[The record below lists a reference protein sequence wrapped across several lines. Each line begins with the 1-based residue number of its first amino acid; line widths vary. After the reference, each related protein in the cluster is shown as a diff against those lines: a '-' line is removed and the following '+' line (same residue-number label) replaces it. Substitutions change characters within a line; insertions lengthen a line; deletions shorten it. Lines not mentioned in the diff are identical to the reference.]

1 VSIDLERLSSPA
13 RVANPEEGI
22 SSDELQLAARNH
34 GMPLES
40 LQWDI
45 TPPGL
50 HYLLI
55 HYDIPAIDP
64 GTFELVID
72 GLVDKSLSLD
82 LDALRSRPQISA
94 VVTLECA
101 GNGRAQLLPRP
112 VSQPWLTEAV
122 GTARW
127 TGTPLSS
134 LLREAGVADGAIDV
148 IFTGADHGIERGQE
162 QDYQRA
168 LPVAEAMGDGVM
180 LAYEM
185 NGAPLPPQ
193 HGAPLR
199 LIVPGWY
206 GMAHVKWLRRITVVA
221 EPFDGFQMRAYRFRD
236 SPDDPGIPLT
246 RIEPRALLIP
256 PGFPDFMSRRR
267 VVRSGN
273 VLIEGRAWSGW
284 AEVTA
289 VQISVD
295 GGDTW
300 ESADLDPRLDSYG
313 WARWSWTWR
322 AEPGSYLLS
331 ARATDASGRTQ
342 PLGQRWSRGGFA
354 NNTIQKV
361 PVAVISSEMSPL
373 AP

>member
-1 VSIDLERLSSPA
+1 VTTDLEGFSSAA

-40 LQWDI
+40 LHWDV
-45 TPPGL
+45 TQPGL

-72 GLVDKSLSLD
+72 GLVDRSLSLD
-82 LDALRSRPQISA
+82 LDALRSRPQISS

-112 VSQPWLTEAV
+112 VSQPWLSEAV

-127 TGTPLSS
+127 TGVPLAS
-134 LLREAGVADGAIDV
+134 LLQEAGIADGSV
-148 IFTGADHGIERGQE
+148 EVVFTGADHGIERGIE
-162 QDYQRA
+162 QDYQRG
-168 LPVAEAMGDGVM
+168 LPIAEAMAEGVM

-206 GMAHVKWLRRITVVA
+206 GMAHVKWLRRITVVSK
-221 EPFDGFQMRAYRFRD
+221 PFDGFQMQAYRFRE
-236 SPDDPGIPLT
+236 SADDPGIPLT

-267 VVRSGN
+267 VVNSGE
-273 VLIEGRAWSGW
+273 VSVQGRAWSGW
-284 AEVTA
+284 ARIATVEVS
-289 VQISVD
+289 ID
-295 GGDTW
+295 GGYNW
-300 ESADLDPRLDSYG
+300 QVADLQTAQTSYG
-313 WARWSWTWR
+313 WAGWSWIWR
-322 AEPGSYLLS
+322 AEPGSYVLS

-354 NNTIQKV
+354 NNTVQRV
-361 PVAVISSEMSPL
+361 PVTVVSSEMSLP
-373 AP
+373 PH

>member
-1 VSIDLERLSSPA
+1 MSIDLERLSSPA

-82 LDALRSRPQISA
+82 LDALRSRPRISA

-112 VSQPWLTEAV
+112 VSQPWVTEAV

-134 LLREAGVADGAIDV
+134 LLREAGVADGAVDV
-148 IFTGADHGIERGQE
+148 IFTGADHGIERGHE

-256 PGFPDFMSRRR
+256 PGFPDFMSRQR
-267 VVRSGN
+267 VVRSGD

-289 VQISVD
+289 VQISID

-313 WARWSWTWR
+313 WARWCWTWK
-322 AEPGSYLLS
+322 AEPGSNLLS